1 MSVTIDSFVKRGY
14 TPLACNKY
22 AGIAWQGEF
31 IKDFWMWNGQV
42 TEYEGGVKRIQT
54 VKVGDLKEAAL
65 RYWRDRWMPLK
76 HVDDELLRRMEGA
89 LRAHG
94 GLKSEGVTF
103 PDGEFLRRSQPV
115 PEELMG
121 PEVREYLGLKS
132 RPEGRLERVGEV
144 LPRVLD
150 IFRQTKQ
157 QASTPSACMSR
168 EAR

>member
-1 MSVTIDSFVKRGY
+1 MSVTIDSFVRRGY

-65 RYWRDRWMPLK
+65 RYWRDRWVPLK
-76 HVDDELLRRMEGA
+76 RVDDELLRRMEGA

-94 GLKSEGVTF
+94 GLKSEGVAF

-157 QASTPSACMSR
+157 QASTPSACMSG